1 MEFFMPALSV
11 KPTLAATIPALG
23 LFLLFQACGG
33 SDSAVAQQAPD
44 PIQGVWEGAV
54 TIRDCTSGNP
64 LATFR
69 GSQVFHA
76 GGTMGD
82 TNNAP
87 TSTRGPGFGTWTRD
101 GDTYTARFR
110 FFTYDGTGAPTGT
123 GRTTRTF
130 TISAD
135 GKTTNSTNTAVFEDS
150 AGVVVRTTCGT
161 DVGTRV
167 L

>member
-1 MEFFMPALSV
+1 MTFLSF
-11 KPTLAATIPALG
+11 KPTFAAAVPALG

-33 SDSAVAQQAPD
+33 SDDAAAQQAAD
-44 PIQGVWEGAV
+44 PLQGVWEGVV

-82 TNNAP
+82 TNNSP
-87 TSTRGPGFGTWTRD
+87 TVTRGPGFGVWTRD
-101 GDTYTARFR
+101 GATYTARFR
-110 FFTYDGTGAPTGT
+110 FFTYDTSGAPTGT
-123 GRTTRTF
+123 ARATRTF
-130 TISAD
+130 TMSAD
-135 GKTTNSTNTAVFEDS
+135 GKTTTSTNTSVFEDL
-150 AGVVVRTTCGT
+150 AGTVLRSTCGT